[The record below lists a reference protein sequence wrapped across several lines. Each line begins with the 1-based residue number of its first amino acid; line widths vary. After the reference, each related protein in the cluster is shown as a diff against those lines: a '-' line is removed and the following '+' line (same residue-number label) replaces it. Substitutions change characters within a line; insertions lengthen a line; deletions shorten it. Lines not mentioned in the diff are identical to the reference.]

1 MTTSSLSPRLAATLL
16 SVVLVAAC
24 LLSDLRVA
32 NSMLTLPLLL
42 AGLISWAVTA
52 WGVPHLRELKLGQ
65 VIREEGPQGHLSKAG
80 TPTMGGLLVVPVGVI
95 VGGLVSPGDPRLLAV
110 GAVTLAY
117 LAVGAVDDW
126 RSLTRRTNTGLTPR
140 GKLLLQAAAALLFLI
155 WAAQGQW
162 LAGGNPGDVALP
174 LGWILPLGLL
184 IWPLGLFVFLAE
196 SNATNLT
203 DGLDGLAAG
212 CGAVVFTGM
221 GLQLMLRGNGGDP
234 ALAAF
239 SVAMAGC
246 WLGFLAHNRHPARLF
261 MGDTGSLAMGAALS
275 AVALLSNSLWPLLLM
290 GGVFL
295 AESLSVILQ
304 VWVFKATKNPATG
317 QGRRLFRMA
326 PLHHHFELGGLP
338 EQQVVLRFWA
348 VSLALVLLALVLLP

>member
-1 MTTSSLSPRLAATLL
+1 
-16 SVVLVAAC
+16 
-24 LLSDLRVA
+24 
-32 NSMLTLPLLL
+32 MLTLPLLV

-52 WGVPHLRELKLGQ
+52 WGVPRLRRLKLGQ

-95 VGGLVSPGDPRLLAV
+95 VGGLISPSDPRLLAV
-110 GAVTLAY
+110 AAVTLAY
-117 LAVGAVDDW
+117 MAVGAVDDW

-140 GKLLLQAAAALLFLI
+140 GKLLLQAGAALLFLI
-155 WAAQGQW
+155 WAGQGQW
-162 LAGGNPGDVALP
+162 LGGGANPGDVALA

-221 GLQLMLRGNGGDP
+221 GLQLMLRGNGSDP
-234 ALAAF
+234 AMAAF
-239 SVAMAGC
+239 FAAMAGC

-275 AVALLSNSLWPLLLM
+275 GVALLSNSLWPLLLM

-338 EQQVVLRFWA
+338 EQQVVLRFWGA
-348 VSLALVLLALVLLP
+348 SLVLVLLGLVLLP

>member
-1 MTTSSLSPRLAATLL
+1 VILPSLSPRTASVLLALL
-16 SVVLVAAC
+16 LLAAC
-24 LLSDLRVA
+24 LASDALVA
-32 NSMLTLPLLL
+32 NSMLSLPLLVAAL
-42 AGLISWAVTA
+42 VSWAVTA
-52 WGVPHLRELKLGQ
+52 WGAPRLRALKLGQ
-65 VIREEGPQGHLSKAG
+65 VIREEGPQAHQSKAG

-95 VGGLVSPGDPRLLAV
+95 VGGLISPGDPRLLAIA
-110 GAVTLAY
+110 AVTLAY

-140 GKLLLQAAAALLFLI
+140 GKLLLQAGGALLFLV

-162 LAGGNPGDVALP
+162 LGGANPGDVALP
-174 LGWILPLGLL
+174 LGWVLPLGLL

-212 CGAVVFTGM
+212 CGAIVFTGL

-239 SVAMAGC
+239 CTAMAGC

-261 MGDTGSLAMGAALS
+261 MGDTGSLAMGAALT

-295 AESLSVILQ
+295 AESISVILQ

-326 PLHHHFELGGLP
+326 PLHHHIELGGLP
-338 EQQVVLRFWA
+338 EQQVVLRFWS
-348 VSLALVLLALVLLP
+348 VSLGLVLLGLVLLP